1 MPIQD
6 FLVKGNEARMNCPA
20 VGVGNWQWRVKPD
33 TLSKELADS
42 ILAMTK
48 LYGRYHYAPIVEDEA
63 EEAESEAEAGGE
75 ARTGSGAEAGSETKA
90 GSEAGAGSGTEAD
103 GKAGSE
109 AVRGAGAS
117 AAAEKSV

>member
-1 MPIQD
+1 
-6 FLVKGNEARMNCPA
+6 MNCPA

-33 TLSKELADS
+33 TLSRELADS

-63 EEAESEAEAGGE
+63 KEAESEAEAGGE
-75 ARTGSGAEAGSETKA
+75 ART
-90 GSEAGAGSGTEAD
+90 GSGTEAD